1 VKSEHEAWEWDVGP
15 RSLVA
20 AKIAQALLPNLG
32 RGAIAL
38 SLAMSL
44 FATAASAQI
53 STEDFLELKTMR
65 IYPGDAPGAKGAEP
79 GDVPSVTVVLPWGDF
94 NGVGVI
100 VAPGGGYVNVAGNIE
115 GRQLAD
121 WFAARGVTAFVLN
134 YRTGPK
140 YLYPVPLED
149 AQRALRFVRANAGR
163 WGLRLNKIGFAGFS
177 AGGHL
182 AAMAGTS
189 FHAINSAVAD
199 PVERFSD
206 RPDFLVLAYPGTLIF
221 EPGKAHRP
229 DGTGRSDYCML
240 MQLNPCDPRFE
251 AYSPHKL
258 VRADTPPTF
267 LYMTNED
274 VLGPQQLTV
283 MYDALREKKVPV
295 EMHMFGRGAHSSGV
309 GGISQALS
317 FWPLLLDNWLR
328 GEGFLGGDNTPAPR
342 K

>member
-1 VKSEHEAWEWDVGP
+1 MKPGFFD
-15 RSLVA
+15 A
-20 AKIAQALLPNLG
+20 AKVLRA
-32 RGAIAL
+32 AL
-38 SLAMSL
+38 SNLRHGVIAFTFGVSILAMP
-44 FATAASAQI
+44 AAAQI

-65 IYPGDAPGAKGAEP
+65 IYPKDAPGAKGTEP
-79 GDVPSVTVVLPWGDF
+79 GDVPSVTAVLPWGDA

-134 YRTGPK
+134 YRTGPR
-140 YLYPVPLED
+140 YLYPVPLDD
-149 AQRALRFVRANAGR
+149 AQRAIRFVRANAGR

-182 AAMAGTS
+182 AAMTGTS
-189 FHAINSAVAD
+189 FHPIDAKAVD

-206 RPDFLVLAYPGTLIF
+206 RPDFMVLAYPGILIF
-221 EPGKAHRP
+221 DPGKSHKP
-229 DGTGRSDYCML
+229 DGTGRSDYCIL

-251 AYSPHKL
+251 QYAPYKL

-274 VLGPQQLTV
+274 VLGPQNLTV
-283 MYDALREKKVPV
+283 MYEALREKKVPV
-295 EMHMFGRGAHSSGV
+295 EMHMFGRGGHSSGV

-317 FWPLLLDNWLR
+317 VWPLLLDNWLR
-328 GEGFLGGDNTPAPR
+328 GEGFLGGDNTPAPHN
-342 K
+342 